1 MTGVGV
7 GAGGADTTG
16 LGAAAGGWPGGVQP
30 GGGTKALLGSA
41 ERTGGIAAAG
51 ASADANTIEGADA
64 GGEGADAGADA
75 GAAVPTA
82 TDAAV

>member
-16 LGAAAGGWPGGVQP
+16 LGAAADGWPGGVQP

-41 ERTGGIAAAG
+41 GRTGGIAAAG
-51 ASADANTIEGADA
+51 ASADANTI
-64 GGEGADAGADA
+64 GEGADAGA

>member
-51 ASADANTIEGADA
+51 APADANTI
-64 GGEGADAGADA
+64 GEGADAGADA